1 MGLKNNF
8 RARSLI
14 TEDSRLTLYEGVD
27 WGELYDLAKDPHE
40 MNNLWDDP
48 QSHDRRYEL
57 TEKLARKMME
67 LADSSPLA
75 THHECLRANQTF
87 SKDSPYVSCQFLSRK
102 LAVSGLVDQAVEC
115 YERASVGH
123 LQIV

>member
-48 QSHDRRYEL
+48 QSRDRRYEL
-57 TEKLARKMME
+57 TEKLTRKMME
-67 LADSSPLA
+67 LADASPLA
-75 THHECLRANQTF
+75 THHG
-87 SKDSPYVSCQFLSRK
+87 P
-102 LAVSGLVDQAVEC
+102 
-115 YERASVGH
+115 
-123 LQIV
+123 